1 MQRTPRSL
9 RFYLL
14 SATVYAFL
22 SFFAV
27 QLVYDWELDRA
38 GLHAKGF
45 RPETVFG
52 NTYQV
57 HFVSFAVWLV
67 IALMAGALVHRVQ
80 LTLAQSLEATQRR
93 ADELAEIADR
103 EAKVNQE
110 LQRLNQAKSDFV
122 SIVAHEF
129 RTPLTGIQGFS
140 EIIRDYE
147 ISLDEA
153 REYAS
158 DINNDAKRLT
168 RMINTQLDLDR
179 LQSGR
184 IELAREDI
192 QINKLIASVADL
204 TRAQTKGHKIELD
217 LNPSVPTIQGD
228 PDRLIQVMTNL
239 VSNAINYSPEGTT
252 VRISTFLN
260 DDWVEIRVR
269 DEGIGIPAPALDR
282 IFEPYT
288 RIQTTG
294 ENGAAG
300 TGLGLPIVR
309 QIVTLHGGKVWA
321 ESAPGKGSVFHVQLP
336 RGQRS

>member
-1 MQRTPRSL
+1 MQRNPRSL

-45 RPETVFG
+45 QWDTVFA

-67 IALMAGALVHRVQ
+67 IALAAGALVHRVQ
-80 LTLAQSLEATQRR
+80 LTLAQTLVNTQRR
-93 ADELAEIADR
+93 ADELAEIAER
-103 EAKVNQE
+103 EAQVNQE

-184 IELAREDI
+184 IELASEPV
-192 QINKLIASVADL
+192 QINSLIAGVADSV
-204 TRAQTKGHKIELD
+204 RAQAKSHTIQLD
-217 LNPSVPTIQGD
+217 LDPATPVIRGD
-228 PDRLIQVMTNL
+228 PDRLIQVLTNL
-239 VSNAINYSPEGTT
+239 LSNAVNYSPDGTT
-252 VRISTFLN
+252 VFVSTAAAADL
-260 DDWVEIRVR
+260 VEIRVR
-269 DEGIGIPAPALDR
+269 DQGIGIPAPALDR

-288 RIQTTG
+288 RIQPNGETT
-294 ENGAAG
+294 G

-309 QIVTLHGGKVWA
+309 QIVTLHGGQVWA
-321 ESAPGKGSVFHVQLP
+321 ESRPGAGSVFRVRLP
-336 RGQRS
+336 RSL